1 MPNLRRVKC
10 FCYCLEDLSKD
21 EWITQ
26 VFILHLHLKLLIKF
40 SFLAK
45 IVKWLANLAILM
57 LEVQMDRW
65 QKPDSNQSVSI
76 NEQNA
81 HLTHK
86 NNTLVQVVDSVVLV
100 HMINLE
106 LNIKCGHSITAA
118 AIIICVRYLAAKTIS
133 IFVFISS
140 YLLIFFAC
148 MDVMNPNIWSCTLS
162 QFF

>member
-1 MPNLRRVKC
+1 MN
-10 FCYCLEDLSKD
+10 
-21 EWITQ
+21 
-26 VFILHLHLKLLIKF
+26 
-40 SFLAK
+40 
-45 IVKWLANLAILM
+45 
-57 LEVQMDRW
+57 RW
-65 QKPDSNQSVSI
+65 QKPDSNQSVISI

-118 AIIICVRYLAAKTIS
+118 AMIICVRYLAAKTIS

-140 YLLIFFAC
+140 YLLTFFAC

-162 QFF
+162 QFFVFQTLFPKIQLFSKGAHLYSSYNHSKTTLKYKERRTTDFYIHIIT

>member
-1 MPNLRRVKC
+1 M
-10 FCYCLEDLSKD
+10 
-21 EWITQ
+21 
-26 VFILHLHLKLLIKF
+26 
-40 SFLAK
+40 
-45 IVKWLANLAILM
+45 KWLANLAILM
-57 LEVQMDRW
+57 LEVQMNRW
-65 QKPDSNQSVSI
+65 QKPDSNQSVISI

-118 AIIICVRYLAAKTIS
+118 AMIICVRYLAAKTIS

-140 YLLIFFAC
+140 YLLIFLLAW
-148 MDVMNPNIWSCTLS
+148 MS
-162 QFF
+162 